1 MAEISNIDRQ
11 FVLGSDGVTYF
22 EVTTTNYTNEEQ
34 TVSKRLIGP
43 ASVLL
48 QTVSG
53 DIQNKAATLARDAD
67 NVSRAKQ
74 STLDWIGDD
83 TEIKSITGFS
93 PLKQIQDAFEAVL
106 IAAGWII
113 NDGTGDLPIV
123 FSVNAQGQ
131 LKYNVNGTGNKNATL
146 FGSVIRLNNYPAAP
160 TDTEFF
166 LSLNGKRFFSLPNR
180 AAVIKTPTGIQF
192 R

>member
-48 QTVSG
+48 QAVSG
-53 DIQNKAATLARDAD
+53 YIQNRAATLARDAD

-74 STLDWIGDD
+74 AAIDWIADD
-83 TEIKSITGFS
+83 ADIKAIVGFS
-93 PLKQIQDAFEAVL
+93 PMKQIQDGYEEKLTVP
-106 IAAGWII
+106 GWII
-113 NDGTGDLPIV
+113 NDGTGDLSIV

-131 LKYNVNGTGNKNATL
+131 LKYNVNGTGNKNATV
-146 FGSVIRLNNYPAAP
+146 FGAVIRLNNYPAAP

-180 AAVIKTPTGIQF
+180 SVIIKTPSGIQF

>member
-34 TVSKRLIGP
+34 TVSKRLIGL

-67 NVSRAKQ
+67 NVSRAKRAA
-74 STLDWIGDD
+74 LDWIGDD
-83 TEIKSITGFS
+83 TDIKSITGFS
-93 PLKQIQDAFEAVL
+93 PLKQIQDAFEAAL
-106 IAAGWII
+106 TAAGWII
-113 NDGTGDLPIV
+113 NDGSGDLPIV

-131 LKYNVNGTGNKNATL
+131 LKYNINGTGNKNATL
-146 FGSVIRLNNYPAAP
+146 FGAVIRLNNYPAAP